1 MTDQQKK
8 RNKGISINALLLFSF
23 VVIAL
28 VPVSLLGLKIYNAAW
43 DNAMREVKEKHQL
56 LAENLS
62 QPIKIYVDNH
72 LTILSLA
79 AHQISE
85 LYARDANN
93 KDVPKLLHEYLQ
105 FADGFSAIMLIDG
118 DARILQYI
126 DDRKH
131 DKDVTGDVFG
141 NYDFIK
147 KTLVR
152 SEPAVSKV
160 VRNIVTNEP
169 ALYVTAPITMRS
181 GTDSA
186 KMTRALVAELKIQ
199 PIERLRE
206 GIRFGEQGHS
216 AIVDSTGHVIAH
228 PNPDWMKN
236 IHDMS
241 PLNVV
246 QDMMAGKTGVT
257 EFFSPFKKQNMIAGY
272 TSVPELGWGVMVPQ
286 PISELQA
293 QVSKI
298 LFTQLGWAVI
308 GLIIALITGHFLG
321 RWITRPIKV
330 LANAGLNL
338 SKEGFHHNLPK
349 MTDKAPKEIRQL
361 RDAFSDAIHG
371 LSISRQEIEELNKS
385 LQYRVNEATTE
396 LRQANTKL
404 SVLARSDHLTKLANR
419 RHFEQTLTNIT
430 TRRQDDDDTICLL
443 LVDMDNFK
451 RINDEFG
458 HAAGDTVLVQ
468 IAEILDRNTRH
479 TDLAARYAGDEFVL
493 LIHADANIGR
503 ERAAVMR
510 KEIAAHKFFFD
521 DKEIK
526 VTVSIGLVTF
536 NMSEHRDKVD
546 DVLRKVDEAMY
557 NAKRSGRNRVAELN
571 VR

>member
-1 MTDQQKK
+1 MNEQQKQN
-8 RNKGISINALLLFSF
+8 RNRGISINALLLLSF
-23 VVIAL
+23 ALIAL
-28 VPVSLLGLKIYNAAW
+28 LPVSLLGVKIYNAAW
-43 DNAMREVKEKHQL
+43 DNALREVKEKHQL

-85 LYARDANN
+85 LFAKKAKPEAID
-93 KDVPKLLHEYLQ
+93 KMLSEYLQ
-105 FADGFSAIMLIDG
+105 FADGFSTIMLIDG
-118 DARILQYI
+118 DTRILQYA
-126 DDRKH
+126 
-131 DKDVTGDVFG
+131 KDFNHEDFTGKNFG
-141 NYDFIK
+141 SYDFIK
-147 KTLVR
+147 KTLIR
-152 SEPAVSKV
+152 NEPAVSPIL
-160 VRNIVTNEP
+160 RNPITQKP
-169 ALYVTAPITMRS
+169 ALYVTAPITMPGGADS
-181 GTDSA
+181 GRI
-186 KMTRALVAELKIQ
+186 TRALVAELKIQ

-216 AIVDSTGHVIAH
+216 AIVDNTGHVIAH

-241 PLNVV
+241 AINVV
-246 QDMMAGKTGVT
+246 QYMMAGKTGVT
-257 EFFSPFKKQNMIAGY
+257 EFYSPFKKQTMIAGY

-286 PISELQA
+286 PKSELET

-298 LFTQLGWAVI
+298 LFTQLGWAFM
-308 GLIIALITGHFLG
+308 GLILALITAHFLG
-321 RWITRPIKV
+321 RWITKPIKA
-330 LANAGLNL
+330 LATSGLNL
-338 SKEGFHHNLPK
+338 SREGFHHNLPK
-349 MTDKAPKEIRQL
+349 MRGSAPKEIRQL
-361 RDAFSDAIHG
+361 SDAFSDAIHD
-371 LSISRQEIEELNKS
+371 LSVSREEIEELNKS

-419 RHFEQTLTNIT
+419 RHFEQTLAGMTS
-430 TRRQDDDDTICLL
+430 RRQDDDSTICLL

-451 RINDEFG
+451 RINDQFG

-493 LIHADANIGR
+493 LIHADATIGR
-503 ERAAVMR
+503 ERAALMR
-510 KEIAAHKFFFD
+510 AEIAAHKFLFD
-521 DKEIK
+521 DVEIK

-536 NMSEHRDKVD
+536 KMSEHRDRVD

-557 NAKRSGRNRVAELN
+557 SAKRSGRNRVAELN
-571 VR
+571 VM

>member
-1 MTDQQKK
+1 MSDQQQKQ
-8 RNKGISINALLLFSF
+8 RHKGISINALLLLSF
-23 VVIAL
+23 ALIAL
-28 VPVSLLGLKIYNAAW
+28 VPVSLLGVKIYNAAW
-43 DNAMREVKEKHQL
+43 DNALREVKEKHQL

-85 LYARDANN
+85 LYAKGD
-93 KDVPKLLHEYLQ
+93 KQESVSKLLNEYLQ
-105 FADGFSAIMLIDG
+105 FADGFRAIMLIDG
-118 DARILQYI
+118 DAHILQYI
-126 DDRKH
+126 GSNKPSDIA
-131 DKDVTGDVFG
+131 DKNFG
-141 NYDFIK
+141 SYDFIK

-152 SEPAVSKV
+152 GEPAISPVI
-160 VRNIVTNEP
+160 RNIITHKP

-181 GTDSA
+181 GTDST
-186 KMTRALVAELKIQ
+186 KLTRALVAELKIQ

-206 GIRFGEQGHS
+206 GIRFGEAGHS
-216 AIVDSTGHVIAH
+216 AIVDNTGHVIAH
-228 PNPDWMKN
+228 PNPEWMKE

-241 PLNVV
+241 RINVV
-246 QDMMAGKTGVT
+246 QDMLAGKTGVT
-257 EFFSPFKKQNMIAGY
+257 QFYSPFKKQTMIAGY

-286 PISELQA
+286 PIAELHA

-298 LFTQLGWAVI
+298 LFTQLGWALM
-308 GLIIALITGHFLG
+308 GLVLALITAHFLG
-321 RWITRPIKV
+321 RWITKPIKL
-330 LANAGLNL
+330 LAKSGLNL
-338 SKEGFHHNLPK
+338 SKEGFQHNLPK
-349 MTDKAPKEIRQL
+349 MPDSTPKEIRQL
-361 RDAFSDAIHG
+361 SDAFGDAIHG
-371 LSISRQEIEELNKS
+371 LTISRQEIEELNKS

-419 RHFEQTLTNIT
+419 RHFEQTLASFTS
-430 TRRQDDDDTICLL
+430 RRQDDDETICLL
-443 LVDMDNFK
+443 LVDVDNFK
-451 RINDEFG
+451 RINDDSG

-493 LIHADANIGR
+493 LIHANAEIGR
-503 ERAAVMR
+503 ERAVVMR

-521 DKEIK
+521 DKDIK

-536 NMSEHRDKVD
+536 KMSEHRDRVD